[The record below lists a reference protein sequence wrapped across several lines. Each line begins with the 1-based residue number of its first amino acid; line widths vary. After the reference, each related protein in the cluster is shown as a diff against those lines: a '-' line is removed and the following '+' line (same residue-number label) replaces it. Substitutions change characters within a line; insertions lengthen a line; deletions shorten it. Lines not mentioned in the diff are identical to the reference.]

1 MITIDATYVS
11 SWDNGDNVF
20 RTNCKFN
27 PETNEVSDVE
37 SADVE
42 GIQLYYVD
50 EEYVELSNGE
60 TVRDFVLDGTEYKD
74 GQKED

>member
-42 GIQLYYVD
+42 GIELYYVD

-60 TVRDFVLDGTEYKD
+60 TVREFVLDGTEYKD

>member
-42 GIQLYYVD
+42 GIELYYVD

>member
-27 PETNEVSDVE
+27 PETNEVTDVE
-37 SADVE
+37 SADVDDVE
-42 GIQLYYVD
+42 LFYVD

-74 GQKED
+74 GQRED